1 MSSYKVFSGAPNYA
15 GYIESWKGGRAS
27 IRVARADSNTK
38 DAIAAAVT
46 KVWKGEDKN
55 AKDVNKG
62 FMVNQY
68 QVSFQRTVQNQYFL
82 NIEDAVA
89 ILGRGQ
95 GTVTLTGLVGSAEDF
110 ATLIGASKTGG
121 TTTDDFCKPLII
133 MISGTTQVN
142 DCATRNATNGTG
154 DGTTFICSNVI
165 INNFS
170 VTGQTQADGAE
181 MQVANISATF
191 TNLEM
196 KSGKPMG
203 LKKNND
209 SDGLKK

>member
-27 IRVARADSNTK
+27 IRVARADANTQE
-38 DAIAAAVT
+38 ALAAAVT
-46 KVWKGEDKN
+46 EAWSGADKS

-62 FMVNQY
+62 FMVNSY

-110 ATLIGASKTGG
+110 ATLLGASKTGG
-121 TTTDDFCKPLII
+121 TTGTITDDFCKPLII

-142 DCATRNATNGTG
+142 DCATRTAANGTG

-165 INNFS
+165 INNFA

-181 MQVANISATF
+181 MQVANITATF

-196 KSGKPMG
+196 KSGKPNG
-203 LKKNND
+203 SKK
-209 SDGLKK
+209 